1 MSASQNWDESDEPK
15 SVYDH
20 PIQFA
25 QYMRRMMGLIQSYKG
40 HDHFFVAGQNSVN
53 LYEEIIEAERQGE
66 LVRMIGQG
74 EKEKLKSTLDR
85 DALQKL
91 HQIWS
96 KTAWLVVKYN
106 PKSPER
112 VSERYITYE
121 KPEEKQLQ
129 EIIDLPQLQNLNPL
143 NSPKDEDTFIR
154 IRQKVPAKYAFQGLD
169 YETVTIQGK
178 YFTKFV
184 DKTEPK
190 FRNPSEL
197 KSKNILVA
205 YVGRF
210 YWEQTLGIM
219 KKEFN
224 RWNNVLFINVHRI
237 IKEMLTGNTNLESR
251 AYRSEIE

>member
-40 HDHFFVAGQNSVN
+40 HDHFFVASQNSVN
-53 LYEEIIEAERQGE
+53 LYEEILEAESQGE

-74 EKEKLKSTLDR
+74 EKERLKSTLDR
-85 DALQKL
+85 DALKKL

-96 KTAWLVVKYN
+96 KTVWLVVKHDPRY
-106 PKSPER
+106 PER
-112 VSERYITYE
+112 VSERFISYE
-121 KPEEKQLQ
+121 RPRERPLQ

-178 YFTKFV
+178 YFTQFS
-184 DKTEPK
+184 DSRLPK
-190 FRNPSEL
+190 FRDVSEIR
-197 KSKNILVA
+197 SIHILVS

-224 RWNNVLFINVHRI
+224 SWNNVLFVNVHRI

-251 AYRSEIE
+251 AYRAEIE